1 MAASSTVKSARKSLI
16 WLLVIIF
23 GLAGLIGFGS
33 TTDENASFTPKLA
46 LDLQGGTQ
54 VILSPLLLD
63 GQAVT
68 TEQLDQ
74 AVSIIRQRVDA
85 SGVSESQVT
94 TQGDT
99 NIIVSIPGIPDE
111 NTLALIKASAKLEFR
126 AVLVASAG
134 TPIAEVD
141 GAETSDPDAT
151 ASPDPDATA
160 SPDPEESPAA
170 EAPSAAPTD
179 ASDLN
184 WITPEI
190 QKEFDDLDCAS
201 VFREPGQIDDPAVPL
216 VTCDVNGLSKFIL
229 GPVEVDGANISDASN
244 GTITSSTGASTNTWA
259 VNLEFDEVG
268 TEGFS
273 TVTQRLFPLEQ
284 PRNQFAITLDGFV
297 ITAPTTQAV
306 ITNGSA
312 QITGNFD
319 RDSSKV
325 LADQLKYGSLPIGF
339 EVQSQENISAT
350 LGQDQLTSGL
360 LAGLIGLILVVIYS
374 AFQYRGLAIV
384 TIGSLLVA
392 AVLVYLLIAFLSWR
406 QGYRLSM
413 AGVAGLIV
421 AIGITVDSFI
431 VYFERVR
438 DEIREG
444 RNLEV
449 AVDNAWKRSIRTIL
463 ASDAVSFT
471 AAATLFLLTVG
482 NVRGFAFTLGLTTIV
497 DLIVVLLFT
506 HPLLR
511 LLARTKFFSSGH
523 PWSGFDSKALKA
535 SGYVGRGQFRVAPT
549 LSQGKAL
556 KVSKEA
562 ATRQT
567 IAERKAQAAL
577 EEADKSGGN

>member
-1 MAASSTVKSARKSLI
+1 LAASNTVKSARKSLV
-16 WLLVIIF
+16 WLFVLIF

-85 SGVSESQVT
+85 SGVSESQVI

-126 AVLVASAG
+126 AVLLTSAG
-134 TPIAEVD
+134 TPTAEVD
-141 GAETSDPDAT
+141 GSESTDPESTETPE
-151 ASPDPDATA
+151 
-160 SPDPEESPAA
+160 PEESPAT
-170 EAPSAAPTD
+170 EEPTVEPVD

-190 QKEFDDLDCAS
+190 QKDFDELDCATS
-201 VFREPGQIDDPAVPL
+201 FREPGQIDDPTIPL
-216 VTCDVNGLSKFIL
+216 VTCDIDGLTKFVL

-244 GTITSSTGASTNTWA
+244 GTVTSSTGASTNTWA

-268 TEGFS
+268 TVGFS
-273 TVTQRLFPLEQ
+273 TVTQRLFPLEL

-312 QITGNFD
+312 QITGSFD

-384 TIGSLLVA
+384 TVGSLLVA

-449 AVDNAWKRSIRTIL
+449 AVESAWKRSIRTIL

-535 SGYVGRGQFRVAPT
+535 SGYVGRGQFRVAPS

-577 EEADKSGGN
+577 EEAEKTGGN

>member
-1 MAASSTVKSARKSLI
+1 MAASNTVKSARKSLI

-54 VILSPLLLD
+54 IILSPLLLD

-85 SGVSESQVT
+85 SGVSESQVI

-126 AVLVASAG
+126 PVLVTSAG
-134 TPIAEVD
+134 TPTAAVD
-141 GAETSDPDAT
+141 GSETSDPDAT
-151 ASPDPDATA
+151 ESPA
-160 SPDPEESPAA
+160 PEETPAA

-179 ASDLN
+179 GSDLN

-201 VFREPGQIDDPAVPL
+201 VFREPGQIDDPTVPL

-244 GTITSSTGASTNTWA
+244 GTVTSSTGASTNTWA

-268 TEGFS
+268 TVGFS

-312 QITGNFD
+312 QITGSFD

-360 LAGLIGLILVVIYS
+360 LAGLVGLILVVIYS

-384 TIGSLLVA
+384 TVGSLLVA

-449 AVDNAWKRSIRTIL
+449 AVENAWKRSIRTIL

-471 AAATLFLLTVG
+471 AATTLFLLTVG

-497 DLIVVLLFT
+497 DLIVVFFFT

-535 SGYVGRGQFRVAPT
+535 SGYVGRGQFRVTPT

>member
-54 VILSPLLLD
+54 IILSPLLLD

-126 AVLVASAG
+126 PVLITSAG
-134 TPIAEVD
+134 TPTAEVD
-141 GAETSDPDAT
+141 GAGTSDPDAT
-151 ASPDPDATA
+151 ESPAPEETPAAEEPTA
-160 SPDPEESPAA
+160 SP
-170 EAPSAAPTD
+170 TD
-179 ASDLN
+179 GSDLN

-216 VTCDVNGLSKFIL
+216 VTCDVNGFTKFIL

-244 GTITSSTGASTNTWA
+244 GTVTSSTGASTNTWA
-259 VNLEFDEVG
+259 VNLEFDEIG

-312 QITGNFD
+312 QITGSFD
-319 RDSSKV
+319 RESSKV

-384 TIGSLLVA
+384 TVGSLLVA

-449 AVDNAWKRSIRTIL
+449 AVENAWKRSIRTIL

-506 HPLLR
+506 HPVLR

-577 EEADKSGGN
+577 EAADKSGGN

>member
-1 MAASSTVKSARKSLI
+1 MATSSTVKSARKSLA
-16 WLLVIIF
+16 WLFVI
-23 GLAGLIGFGS
+23 LAGFTGLIGFGS
-33 TTDENASFTPKLA
+33 LSDENASFTPKLA

-54 VILSPLLLD
+54 VILAPLLLD
-63 GQAVT
+63 GEAVT

-74 AVSIIRQRVDA
+74 AVAIIRQRVDA

-99 NIIVSIPGIPDE
+99 NIIVSIPGVPDE

-126 AVLVASAG
+126 AVLVTSQG
-134 TPIAEVD
+134 LPLSSVD
-141 GAETSDPDAT
+141 GAEATEGSEATDP
-151 ASPDPDATA
+151 
-160 SPDPEESPAA
+160 
-170 EAPSAAPTD
+170 APTETPSSEQATPVD

-190 QKEFDDLDCAS
+190 QKEFDELDCSSA
-201 VFREPGQIDDPAVPL
+201 FREPGQIDDPKIPL
-216 VTCDVNGLSKFIL
+216 VTCDVSGTAKFIL
-229 GPVEVDGANISDASN
+229 GPVEVDGANIADASN
-244 GTITSSTGASTNTWA
+244 GTVQSSTGASTNTWA
-259 VNLEFDEVG
+259 VNLEFDP
-268 TEGFS
+268 EGSTAFA
-273 TVTQRLFPLEQ
+273 TVTQRLFPLDL

-306 ITNGSA
+306 ISNGSA
-312 QITGNFD
+312 QITGSFD

-360 LAGLIGLILVVIYS
+360 LAGLIGLVLVVIYS

-384 TIGSLLVA
+384 TIGSLVVA

-449 AVDNAWKRSIRTIL
+449 AVENAWRRSIRTIL

-497 DLIVVLLFT
+497 DLIVVVLFT

-511 LLARTKFFSSGH
+511 LLARTRFFSSGH

-549 LSQGKAL
+549 LSAEKAG

-567 IAERKAQAAL
+567 IAERKAQRAIQ
-577 EEADKSGGN
+577 EADKSGGK

>member
-1 MAASSTVKSARKSLI
+1 MAASNTVKSARKSLI

-54 VILSPLLLD
+54 IILSPLLLD

-85 SGVSESQVT
+85 SGVSESQVI

-126 AVLVASAG
+126 PVLVTSAG
-134 TPIAEVD
+134 TPTAAVD
-141 GAETSDPDAT
+141 GSETSDPDAT
-151 ASPDPDATA
+151 ETPA
-160 SPDPEESPAA
+160 PEETPVV
-170 EAPSAAPTD
+170 EAPSAVPTD
-179 ASDLN
+179 GSDLN

-201 VFREPGQIDDPAVPL
+201 VFREPGQIDDPTVPL

-244 GTITSSTGASTNTWA
+244 GTVTSSTGASTNTWA

-268 TEGFS
+268 TVGFS
-273 TVTQRLFPLEQ
+273 TVTQRLFPLEL

-312 QITGNFD
+312 QITGSFD

-384 TIGSLLVA
+384 TVGSLLVA

-449 AVDNAWKRSIRTIL
+449 AVENAWKRSIRTIL

>member
-1 MAASSTVKSARKSLI
+1 MAASNTVKSARKSLI
-16 WLLVIIF
+16 WLFVILF

-54 VILSPLLLD
+54 IILSPLLLD
-63 GQAVT
+63 GQQVT

-99 NIIVSIPGIPDE
+99 NIIVSIPGVPDE

-126 AVLVASAG
+126 AVLVTSAG
-134 TPIAEVD
+134 TPTSAVD
-141 GAETSDPDAT
+141 ETGSEGT
-151 ASPDPDATA
+151 ETEASPTPT
-160 SPDPEESPAA
+160 PEETPAPD
-170 EAPSAAPTD
+170 EASADPVD

-190 QKEFDDLDCAS
+190 QKAFDELDCTTA
-201 VFREPGQIDDPAVPL
+201 FREPGQIDDPTVPL
-216 VTCDVNGLSKFIL
+216 VTCDRNGFSKFIL
-229 GPVEVDGANISDASN
+229 GPVEIDGANISDASN
-244 GTITSSTGASTNTWA
+244 GTVQSSTGASTNTWA
-259 VNLEFDEVG
+259 VNLDFNDVG
-268 TEGFS
+268 SAAFS

-312 QITGNFD
+312 QITGSFD
-319 RDSSKV
+319 KDTSKV

-339 EVQSQENISAT
+339 EVQSQENISAS

-384 TIGSLLVA
+384 TVGSLLVA

-449 AVDNAWKRSIRTIL
+449 AVENAWRRSIRTIL

-497 DLIVVLLFT
+497 DLVVVLLFT
-506 HPLLR
+506 HPLLQ

-535 SGYVGRGQFRVAPT
+535 SGYIGRGQFRVAPS
-549 LSQGKAL
+549 LPQGKAL

-577 EEADKSGGN
+577 EEADRAGGR

>member
-1 MAASSTVKSARKSLI
+1 MAASNTVKSARKSLI
-16 WLLVIIF
+16 WLFVILF

-54 VILSPLLLD
+54 IILSPLLLD
-63 GQAVT
+63 GQQVT

-99 NIIVSIPGIPDE
+99 NIIVSIPGVPDE

-126 AVLVASAG
+126 AVLVTSAG
-134 TPIAEVD
+134 TPTSAVD
-141 GAETSDPDAT
+141 ETGSEGT
-151 ASPDPDATA
+151 ETEASP
-160 SPDPEESPAA
+160 SPTPEETPASD
-170 EAPSAAPTD
+170 EASADPVD

-190 QKEFDDLDCAS
+190 QEEFDELDCTTA
-201 VFREPGQIDDPAVPL
+201 FREPGQIDDPTVPL
-216 VTCDVNGLSKFIL
+216 VTCDRNGFSKFIL
-229 GPVEVDGANISDASN
+229 GPVEIDGANISDASN
-244 GTITSSTGASTNTWA
+244 GTVQSSTGASTNTWA
-259 VNLEFDEVG
+259 VNLDFNDVG
-268 TEGFS
+268 SAAFS

-312 QITGNFD
+312 QITGSFD
-319 RDSSKV
+319 KDTSKV

-384 TIGSLLVA
+384 TVGSLLVA

-421 AIGITVDSFI
+421 AIGVTVDSFI

-449 AVDNAWKRSIRTIL
+449 AVENAWRRSIRTIL
-463 ASDAVSFT
+463 ASDAVSFI
-471 AAATLFLLTVG
+471 AAATLFILTVG
-482 NVRGFAFTLGLTTIV
+482 NVRGFAFTLGLTTLV
-497 DLIVVLLFT
+497 DLLVVILFT
-506 HPLLR
+506 HPLLQ

-535 SGYVGRGQFRVAPT
+535 SGYIGRGQFRVAPT
-549 LSQGKAL
+549 LPQGKAL

-562 ATRQT
+562 STRQT

-577 EEADKSGGN
+577 EEADKTGGR

>member
-54 VILSPLLLD
+54 IILSPLLLD

-126 AVLVASAG
+126 PVLITSAG
-134 TPIAEVD
+134 TPKAEVD
-141 GAETSDPDAT
+141 GAGTSDPDAT
-151 ASPDPDATA
+151 ESPAPEETPAAEEPTA
-160 SPDPEESPAA
+160 SP
-170 EAPSAAPTD
+170 TD
-179 ASDLN
+179 GSDLN

-216 VTCDVNGLSKFIL
+216 VTCDVNGFTKFIL

-244 GTITSSTGASTNTWA
+244 GTVTSSTGASTNTWA
-259 VNLEFDEVG
+259 VNLEFDEIG

-312 QITGNFD
+312 QITGSFD
-319 RDSSKV
+319 RESSKV

-384 TIGSLLVA
+384 TVGSLLVA

-449 AVDNAWKRSIRTIL
+449 AVENAWKRSIRTIL

>member
-1 MAASSTVKSARKSLI
+1 LAASSTVKSARKSLA
-16 WLLVIIF
+16 WLFVI
-23 GLAGLIGFGS
+23 LAGFTGLIGFGS
-33 TTDENASFTPKLA
+33 LTDENASFAPKLA

-54 VILSPLLLD
+54 VILAPLLLD

-74 AVSIIRQRVDA
+74 AVAIIRQRVDA
-85 SGVSESQVT
+85 SGVSESQVI

-126 AVLVASAG
+126 AVLVTSQGSALAEFDG
-134 TPIAEVD
+134 TDATGDATTAEPTP
-141 GAETSDPDAT
+141 AETPT
-151 ASPDPDATA
+151 AQQ
-160 SPDPEESPAA
+160 
-170 EAPSAAPTD
+170 PTPVD

-190 QKEFDDLDCAS
+190 QKEFDELDCSTA
-201 VFREPGQIDDPAVPL
+201 FREPGQIDDPTIPL
-216 VTCDVNGLSKFIL
+216 VTCDVSGTAKFIL

-244 GTITSSTGASTNTWA
+244 GTVQSSTGASTNTWA
-259 VNLEFDEVG
+259 VNLEFDP
-268 TEGFS
+268 EGSESFA

-306 ITNGSA
+306 ISNGSA
-312 QITGNFD
+312 QITGSFD

-360 LAGLIGLILVVIYS
+360 LAGLIGMVLVVIYS

-384 TIGSLLVA
+384 TIGSLVVA

-449 AVDNAWKRSIRTIL
+449 AVENAWKRSIRTIL

-497 DLIVVLLFT
+497 DLIVVVLFT

-535 SGYVGRGQFRVAPT
+535 SGYMGRGQFRTAT
-549 LSQGKAL
+549 NLSPGKAG

-567 IAERKAQAAL
+567 IAERKAQQAAQ
-577 EEADKSGGN
+577 EAEKSGGK

>member
-1 MAASSTVKSARKSLI
+1 LAASSTVKSARKSLI

-54 VILSPLLLD
+54 IILSPLLLD

-126 AVLVASAG
+126 PVLVTSAG
-134 TPIAEVD
+134 TPTAAVD
-141 GAETSDPDAT
+141 GSETPAPDAT
-151 ASPDPDATA
+151 ETPAPDET
-160 SPDPEESPAA
+160 PAA
-170 EAPSAAPTD
+170 EAPSAVPTD
-179 ASDLN
+179 GSDLN

-201 VFREPGQIDDPAVPL
+201 VFREPGQIDDPTVPL
-216 VTCDVNGLSKFIL
+216 VTCDVNGFSKFIL

-244 GTITSSTGASTNTWA
+244 GTVTSSTGASTNTWA

-268 TEGFS
+268 TVGFS
-273 TVTQRLFPLEQ
+273 TVTQRLFPLEL

-312 QITGNFD
+312 QITGSFD

-384 TIGSLLVA
+384 TVGSLLVA

-449 AVDNAWKRSIRTIL
+449 AVENAWKRSIRTIL

>member
-1 MAASSTVKSARKSLI
+1 LAASSTVKSARKYLI

-54 VILSPLLLD
+54 IILSPLLLD

-126 AVLVASAG
+126 PVLVTSAG
-134 TPIAEVD
+134 TPAAEVD

-151 ASPDPDATA
+151 
-160 SPDPEESPAA
+160 ESPAPEETPAA
-170 EAPSAAPTD
+170 EQPSASPTD
-179 ASDLN
+179 GSDLN

-201 VFREPGQIDDPAVPL
+201 VFREPGQIDDPTVPL
-216 VTCDVNGLSKFIL
+216 VTCDVNGFSKFIL

-244 GTITSSTGASTNTWA
+244 GTVTSSTGASTNTWA

-268 TEGFS
+268 TVGFS

-312 QITGNFD
+312 QITGSFD

-384 TIGSLLVA
+384 TVGSLLVA

-449 AVDNAWKRSIRTIL
+449 AVENAWKRSIRTIL

>member
-1 MAASSTVKSARKSLI
+1 MAASNTVKSARKSLI

-63 GQAVT
+63 GEAVT

-126 AVLVASAG
+126 PVLITSAG
-134 TPIAEVD
+134 TP
-141 GAETSDPDAT
+141 TSNVDAT
-151 ASPDPDATA
+151 ESEDPEATETPA
-160 SPDPEESPAA
+160 PEESPAA
-170 EAPSAAPTD
+170 DEPTTAPID
-179 ASDLN
+179 GSDLN
-184 WITPEI
+184 WITPEV
-190 QKEFDDLDCAS
+190 QKAFDDLDCS
-201 VFREPGQIDDPAVPL
+201 TSFREPGQIDDPSIPL
-216 VTCDVNGLSKFIL
+216 VTCDVDGLSKFIL

-259 VNLEFDEVG
+259 VNLEFDEIG
-268 TEGFS
+268 TAGFS

-312 QITGNFD
+312 QITGSFD

-384 TIGSLLVA
+384 TVGSLVIA
-392 AVLVYLLIAFLSWR
+392 GVLVYLLIAFLSWR

-449 AVDNAWKRSIRTIL
+449 AVENAWRRSIRTIL

-506 HPLLR
+506 HPLLT

-523 PWSGFDSKALKA
+523 PWSGFDSKSLKA
-535 SGYVGRGQFRVAPT
+535 AGYVGRGQFRVAPS
-549 LSQGKAL
+549 LSSGKVL

-567 IAERKAQAAL
+567 IAERKAQAAIQ
-577 EEADKSGGN
+577 EADKTGGN